1 MARRFL
7 GAALTILAV
16 AGMVPEAR
24 AANGAPSRE
33 ETPARPRRTVIHFGE
48 DDIRGALTR
57 PDGELVQAP
66 RKVTEGSLLRMRRS
80 FVDRALSGV
89 AHGESR

>member
-1 MARRFL
+1 MAGRFL
-7 GAALTILAV
+7 WAALLMASAV
-16 AGMVPEAR
+16 PATW
-24 AANGAPSRE
+24 AADKAPARE
-33 ETPARPRRTVIHFGE
+33 EAPAKPRRTVLHFGE
-48 DDIRGALTR
+48 DDIRGSLTR

>member
-1 MARRFL
+1 MARRFFW
-7 GAALTILAV
+7 AALAATIAV
-16 AGMVPEAR
+16 SGSAR
-24 AANGAPSRE
+24 AGNDAPARE
-33 ETPARPRRTVIHFGE
+33 EAPARPRRTVLHFGE

-66 RKVTEGSLLRMRRS
+66 RRVNEGTLLRMRRS

-89 AHGESR
+89 ARGEQR